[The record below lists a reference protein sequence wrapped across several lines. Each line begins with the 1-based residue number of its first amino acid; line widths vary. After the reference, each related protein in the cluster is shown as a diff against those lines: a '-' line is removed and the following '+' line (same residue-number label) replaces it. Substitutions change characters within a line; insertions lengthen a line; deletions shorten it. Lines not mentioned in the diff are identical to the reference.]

1 MHLFNQEGKME
12 VVVQHKQTLLD
23 IAIQYCGDA
32 QALVELADLNEISLT
47 EEVEAGILLILPAV
61 RSPQLVSYF
70 SNGNYLLA
78 TKPTSDLLNGIS
90 YWAVGYDF
98 TIS

>member
-1 MHLFNQEGKME
+1 MII
-12 VVVQHKQTLLD
+12 VQHKQTLLD
-23 IAIQYCGDA
+23 IAIQYRGDA
-32 QALVELADLNEISLT
+32 QALVELADLNNISPT
-47 EEVEAGILLILPAV
+47 EAVEAGTSLILPAV
-61 RSPQLVSYF
+61 RFPQLVSYL

-78 TKPTSDLLNGIS
+78 TKPNGDVLSGVS